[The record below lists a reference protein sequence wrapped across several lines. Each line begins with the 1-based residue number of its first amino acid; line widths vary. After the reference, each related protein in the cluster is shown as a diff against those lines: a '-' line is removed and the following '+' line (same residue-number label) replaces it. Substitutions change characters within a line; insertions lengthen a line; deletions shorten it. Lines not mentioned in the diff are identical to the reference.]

1 MEDSMDMSPLR
12 PQNYLFGCELKAD
25 KDYHFKVD
33 NDDNEHQL
41 SLRTVSLGAGAKDEL
56 HITEAEAM
64 NDEGSPI
71 KKKKT
76 STPRSKGQESFKK
89 QEKTPKTPKGPSSV
103 EDIKAKM
110 QAIIKE
116 PAKVRSLLPFV
127 DSTVADNI
135 AAATDGLH
143 VGQSV
148 VTGSERP
155 EEKATCLWPYDCDF
169 VSLGTAAVGQSQA
182 SSLSALQLEQAMFS
196 SAHSGLLEKLF
207 HYIDLHQDEFV
218 QTLKEWV
225 AIESDSVQPVP
236 RLRQKLFQMM
246 ALAAD
251 KLRNLGAGVE
261 SIDLGSQQMP
271 DGQSLPI
278 PPILLAELGSD
289 PEKPTVCF
297 YGHLDV
303 QPAQKDDGWLTD
315 PYTLTEVDGKLYGRG
330 ATDNKG
336 PVLAWINAV
345 STFRALQQDLP
356 VNIKLILEGMEEA
369 GSIALEELVM
379 REKDHFFSSVDYI
392 VISDNLWLSQRKPA
406 LTYGTRGNCY
416 FTVEVKCRDQD
427 FHSGT
432 FGGILN
438 EPMADLVALLEAEN
452 PEPSWFNASLWP
464 SSSSAI
470 IMGQDAGSLVDSSGH
485 ILIPGIYDQ
494 MAPITEGEKT
504 MYKNIDMD
512 LEEYQNINQVEKF
525 LFDTK
530 VTQHLEAVFSKRNSF
545 NKMAVSMV
553 LGLHPWTANVNDT
566 QYLAAQRTIK
576 TVFGVNPDM
585 IRDGSTIPIAK
596 IFQAITQKS
605 VMMLPLGAVDDGEH
619 SQNEKINRF
628 LRPTLSWLV
637 IQRARGKEDKKLDQG
652 NVNLA
657 MSESR
662 VHVSLPAVTNR
673 VSQKPPL
680 PCISTVVFHT
690 SKPKPL

>member
-1 MEDSMDMSPLR
+1 
-12 PQNYLFGCELKAD
+12 
-25 KDYHFKVD
+25 
-33 NDDNEHQL
+33 
-41 SLRTVSLGAGAKDEL
+41 
-56 HITEAEAM
+56 
-64 NDEGSPI
+64 
-71 KKKKT
+71 
-76 STPRSKGQESFKK
+76 
-89 QEKTPKTPKGPSSV
+89 
-103 EDIKAKM
+103 
-110 QAIIKE
+110 
-116 PAKVRSLLPFV
+116 
-127 DSTVADNI
+127 
-135 AAATDGLH
+135 
-143 VGQSV
+143 
-148 VTGSERP
+148 
-155 EEKATCLWPYDCDF
+155 
-169 VSLGTAAVGQSQA
+169 
-182 SSLSALQLEQAMFS
+182 MFS

-438 EPMADLVALLEAEN
+438 EPMADLVALL
-452 PEPSWFNASLWP
+452 
-464 SSSSAI
+464 
-470 IMGQDAGSLVDSSGH
+470 GSLVDSSGH

-530 VTQHLEAVFSKRNSF
+530 EELLMHLSAP
-545 NKMAVSMV
+545 
-553 LGLHPWTANVNDT
+553 LTL
-566 QYLAAQRTIK
+566 I
-576 TVFGVNPDM
+576 
-585 IRDGSTIPIAK
+585 
-596 IFQAITQKS
+596 
-605 VMMLPLGAVDDGEH
+605 LPPH
-619 SQNEKINRF
+619 Q
-628 LRPTLSWLV
+628 
-637 IQRARGKEDKKLDQG
+637 
-652 NVNLA
+652 
-657 MSESR
+657 ESP
-662 VHVSLPAVTNR
+662 LPANLCTR
-673 VSQKPPL
+673 H
-680 PCISTVVFHT
+680 STRKNAPSWNFSH
-690 SKPKPL
+690 PFGILLNEFI